1 MNPGYLDMNIRL
13 QADFLLDD
21 GTEEPYQSEKLS
33 SLKQD
38 VKLLAAPQQLFS
50 VNFCD
55 MNNIEVEWGQ
65 GVFILIR
72 VSY

>member
-1 MNPGYLDMNIRL
+1 MNIRL

-50 VNFCD
+50 VK
-55 MNNIEVEWGQ
+55 
-65 GVFILIR
+65 
-72 VSY
+72 